1 MFLYHMQ
8 RLPSLGFMTLIKGK
22 THKYVKR
29 EATGKPKP
37 KWRYWYRL
45 PQGKIVHDQNVK
57 VGAKFRHG
65 KGDTQGHYEVMGT
78 TNDGKI
84 KIKHDETG
92 HESTVTQKELESMI
106 HGGDHAIGESVQ
118 KKTERLLKT
127 YKQALKTGTKKQK
140 ANAKKRL
147 QEHVDAYGHID
158 DALVT
163 VGDKKID
170 SDHIESLG
178 RPAEAPE
185 TTTPERP
192 SSGRDNVNLPKID
205 RFVDEY
211 TVDDYP
217 YGRQRTEAKFFVET
231 KRGKQRIGKKTKN
244 PRTGAWN
251 ATKYTTYGDKAKLAI
266 GDDDRVY
273 YVVSAELQQGGQIT
287 TYDAT
292 GKHRGTAFGGAAR
305 GSDDKRWGELY
316 EGLGYKDT
324 APEMTQEELDSAAS
338 GVLAVRWNQMKREG
352 WVAKQK
358 PEGDI
363 NITSLQMLGP
373 LPLGKVQQML
383 AAGVVLE
390 QKETEVPD
398 APEVEEVSEEEKRTR
413 RRAWDGPT
421 VRPRYGAGKFGAITF
436 GDMKVGDW
444 VLDHTGV
451 TRQTGHI
458 TNVENLPRGKVKI
471 TVRGKRADGE
481 VYTWTETKVK
491 RSKFGFDPASRKQE
505 DWPHRASPELS
516 AAEAQRRARE
526 IELQDE
532 GRQYSVNMINGY
544 FRRNKPS
551 SFGGRG
557 QTARYKLS
565 ADMAEVLGKDEGTE
579 VKASD
584 LSKQEI
590 GKLFDLLVHRRSVDE
605 VMGRHI
611 TRSLGSFRT
620 IVRKAGSFTTV
631 VR

>member
-1 MFLYHMQ
+1 MLLYYMQ
-8 RLPSLGFMTLIKGK
+8 QLPSPGFATLIKGK
-22 THKYVKR
+22 QHKYIKR
-29 EATGKPKP
+29 EPTGRPKP

-57 VGAKFRHG
+57 TGAKFRHG
-65 KGDTQGHYEVMGT
+65 KGDDQGHYEVVGT
-78 TNDGKI
+78 TDDGKI

-92 HESTVTQKELESMI
+92 HESTVTQKELERMI
-106 HGGDHAIGESVQ
+106 HGGDHALGESVQ
-118 KKTERLLKT
+118 KKTERLLNT
-127 YKQALKTGTKKQK
+127 YKQALKTGTAKQK

-147 QEHVDAYGHID
+147 LEHVGSYGSID
-158 DALVT
+158 DELVT

-170 SDHIESLG
+170 SDHIESLS
-178 RPAEAPE
+178 RPEQEPAAQ
-185 TTTPERP
+185 PERP

-205 RFVDEY
+205 RFVDEH

-217 YGRQRTEAKFFVET
+217 YGRQRTEAKFFIET

-251 ATKYTTYGDKAKLAI
+251 APKYTTYGDKAKLAI
-266 GDDDRVY
+266 GDDGHVY

-292 GKHRGTAFGGAAR
+292 GRHRGTAFGGPAR
-305 GSDDKRWGELY
+305 GSDDKRWKELY
-316 EGLGYKDT
+316 EGLGYAET
-324 APEMTQEELDSAAS
+324 APEMTQEQLDDAAS
-338 GVLAVRWNQMKREG
+338 GVLAARWNQMKNEG

-358 PEGDI
+358 PAGEI
-363 NITSLQMLGP
+363 NISTLPMLGP
-373 LPLGKVQQML
+373 LPLAKVQQIL

-390 QKETEVPD
+390 QKEADVPD
-398 APEVEEVSEEEKRTR
+398 APQVEEVSDEEKRSR
-413 RRAWDGPT
+413 RRSWDGPT
-421 VRPRYGAGKFGAITF
+421 VRPRYGMGKFGAITF

-444 VLDHTGV
+444 VLDHTGA

-471 TVRGKRADGE
+471 TVRGERADGA

-491 RSKFGFDPASRKQE
+491 RSKFGFDPASRKPE

-516 AAEAQRRARE
+516 EAEAQRRARE

-551 SFGGRG
+551 SFAGRG
-557 QTARYKLS
+557 QTARYTLS
-565 ADMAEVLGKDEGTE
+565 ADMAEVLGKDAGTE
-579 VKASD
+579 VKATD
-584 LSKQEI
+584 LSKQELR
-590 GKLFDLLVHRRSVDE
+590 KLFDLLVHRRSVDE

-611 TRSLGSFRT
+611 TRSLGTFHT
-620 IVRKAGSFTTV
+620 TVRKSGPFTTF